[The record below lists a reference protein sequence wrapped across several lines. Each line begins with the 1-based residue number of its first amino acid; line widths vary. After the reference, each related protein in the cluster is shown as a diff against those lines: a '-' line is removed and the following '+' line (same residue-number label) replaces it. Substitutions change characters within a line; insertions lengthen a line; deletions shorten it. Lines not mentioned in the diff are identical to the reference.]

1 VSRGLPSEAIVGLL
15 LRPLKDGEK
24 LSPDN
29 FAANAVFVELMQGVI
44 GRRGPWVSSLIAAA
58 RRLGEGTLQVA
69 DLRTRAAEGE
79 IPQEDVFGEFD
90 VKDGKIVLG
99 SYRPNSLHFIFSAA
113 GFFQLG
119 AELEECLVEVLAAI
133 PDPDDPGD
141 GPELGSS
148 KNPSN

>member
-1 VSRGLPSEAIVGLL
+1 MGLL
-15 LRPLKDGEK
+15 LRPLEEGEK

-29 FAANAVFVELMQGVI
+29 FAANAVFVDLMQGVI

-58 RRLGEGTLQVA
+58 RRLGEGKLQVT

-79 IPQEDVFGEFD
+79 IPQEDILGEFD
-90 VKDGKIVLG
+90 VSDGTIVLG

-119 AELEECLVEVLAAI
+119 AELEDCLVEVLAAI
-133 PDPDDPGD
+133 PDPDDRDD
-141 GPELGSS
+141 GPELDGS
-148 KNPSN
+148 KNLSN